1 MRPFFKDPDFEFET
15 LIALGGTA
23 AGAADVGEVLA
34 TIDGIRSGDH
44 VAWVREWSATGRRL
58 RDEAEAAA
66 GRGHARGPALALL
79 RASQYLAMAQA
90 HADGTPDEGAFAALY
105 EEHRA
110 CWDRFCELW
119 SPRIEPI
126 AIPYEGITLD
136 GWLFRAAADGAPR
149 RTLIFNNGSDGPVT
163 ASWSQGVA
171 EALARGWNAVTF
183 DGPGQN
189 STLVRRGVGFRPD
202 WEHVIGPVVDH
213 LATLPEV
220 DDARLAL
227 LGVSQA
233 GYWVPRA
240 LAFCHGIAAGVADP
254 GVMDVSTTLWGHLN
268 HHMVAKLERGDREGF
283 NHDMAMGAR
292 FSKALR
298 FVMAFRFRPYA
309 LETPYDVFTAVREYA
324 LDEATVAAIRCPMLV
339 TDPEDEQFWPGQS
352 RRLYDALRCPKDII
366 PFTREEGA
374 SGHCEP
380 VGLAL
385 RNQRV
390 LDWLDE
396 RVPAG

>member
-1 MRPFFKDPDFEFET
+1 MISAEQLADFAAALRPRVAGELRTDRMTRT
-15 LIALGGTA
+15 LYSTDASLYQVMPHAVFLPRTADDVAAAVSVAAAHDLPVLARA
-23 AGAADVGEVLA
+23 AGTSLAGQAVNAALVIDFTRHLDRILAIDPAARRAVVQPGVVLDDLNAALRAHGLQFGPDPASSDRSTVGGAVANNASGSHSTRYGMTADHVLA
-34 TIDGIRSGDH
+34 MD
-44 VAWVREWSATGRRL
+44 VVL
-58 RDEAEAAA
+58 
-66 GRGHARGPALALL
+66 
-79 RASQYLAMAQA
+79 
-90 HADGTPDEGAFAALY
+90 ADG
-105 EEHRA
+105 
-110 CWDRFCELW
+110 
-119 SPRIEPI
+119 SPARLVNGQP
-126 AIPYEGITLD
+126 P
-136 GWLFRAAADGAPR
+136 DGA
-149 RTLIFNNGSDGPVT
+149 D
-163 ASWSQGVA
+163 
-171 EALARGWNAVTF
+171 
-183 DGPGQN
+183 
-189 STLVRRGVGFRPD
+189 
-202 WEHVIGPVVDH
+202 
-213 LATLPEV
+213 
-220 DDARLAL
+220 
-227 LGVSQA
+227 
-233 GYWVPRA
+233 
-240 LAFCHGIAAGVADP
+240 GIAAGVADP